1 MLTMQNQSIQYINTA
16 NAQQI
21 YLTKHK
27 LRRWVCKLYANSLQT
42 LSWLGSRFGWHSG
55 LFIDFGGTLL
65 ILLKFWNLF
74 VSMVKFN
81 QSAAFSVSEYFSLTI
96 FGIFNSVKYSSLRE
110 TYSFITVELKKNAW
124 EMLENYLVPSWAQ
137 WPDVEKNNGKL
148 SAIDFCQSHIETH
161 LTQCISLLL
170 ILRFLWC
177 SILKYE
183 FKHQIFSNCLN
194 LSRGFF
200 FFFFM
205 PICCFTKFYETNELF
220 LIKLVNLFDLTCW
233 IVHSFA

>member
-55 LFIDFGGTLL
+55 LFIDFGGTFL

-96 FGIFNSVKYSSLRE
+96 FGIFNSVKYSSTRE

-124 EMLENYLVPSWAQ
+124 
-137 WPDVEKNNGKL
+137 KFFG
-148 SAIDFCQSHIETH
+148 
-161 LTQCISLLL
+161 
-170 ILRFLWC
+170 
-177 SILKYE
+177 SIM
-183 FKHQIFSNCLN
+183 STMT
-194 LSRGFF
+194 R
-200 FFFFM
+200 
-205 PICCFTKFYETNELF
+205 
-220 LIKLVNLFDLTCW
+220 CW
-233 IVHSFA
+233 KK